1 MPRTTERTANKER
14 QRAVGTRGRYEVTSA
29 GRVSVKVN
37 TLLGSPAV
45 QDVARLAKRLFE
57 LQEEERLRT
66 PGTLK

>member
-14 QRAVGTRGRYEVTSA
+14 QRAVGTRGGYEVTSA

-45 QDVARLAKRLFE
+45 QDVARLAKRLVE